1 MDIPRQPK
9 ENLKQLVRDYVAGQ
23 VLFSAQV
30 PDYMV
35 RMVFLPLAM
44 GGLSYPVA
52 EPEVPKEPA
61 KPVRGFTRPK
71 RPEPDLG
78 SVKPGLEAALA
89 EAREAL
95 VKAEFRAR
103 WGEVEDSEVEAARE
117 ALTRAEDSLRDA
129 EAAAERA
136 ADTAHEVALTE
147 YRAALAQHRLAL
159 SEWRERVKVWREEC
173 EALQPKVK
181 EWEAGRDAYFDKL
194 KADLGVIYGYHRDA
208 IGQRGINGFPMLGMC
223 SLLHREDWE
232 LVRKAIDR
240 ELDRQKEI
248 EL

>member
-9 ENLKQLVRDYVAGQ
+9 ETLKQLVRDYIAGQ

-30 PDYMV
+30 PEGIV
-35 RMVFLPLAM
+35 RMVFLPLAL
-44 GGLSYPVA
+44 GGLDYPVE
-52 EPEVPKEPA
+52 EPALPVEPA
-61 KPVRGFTRPK
+61 KPVRGFARPK
-71 RPEPDLG
+71 RPVPDVG
-78 SVKPGLEAALA
+78 AARGGLEAAVA

-95 VKAEFRAR
+95 ASAEFRDR
-103 WGEVEDSEVEAARE
+103 WGEGEPREVEAARE
-117 ALTRAEDSLRDA
+117 ALTRAEDALRDA

-136 ADTAHEVALTE
+136 ADAAHEAALTE
-147 YRAALAQHRLAL
+147 HRANLAKHRAKLA
-159 SEWRERVKVWREEC
+159 EWRGRMKAWREEC
-173 EALQPKVK
+173 EALQPKRA

-194 KADLGVIYGYHRDA
+194 KSDLGVVYGYHRDA
-208 IGQRGINGFPMLGMC
+208 MGRSINGFPMLGSC